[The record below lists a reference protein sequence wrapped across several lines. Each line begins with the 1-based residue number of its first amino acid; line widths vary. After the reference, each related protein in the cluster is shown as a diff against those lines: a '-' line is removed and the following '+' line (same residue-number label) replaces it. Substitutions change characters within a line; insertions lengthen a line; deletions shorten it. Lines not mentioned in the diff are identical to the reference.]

1 MVALVETGVTLMAS
15 VDGRISVN
23 WKERTG
29 AAPGRGMRVA
39 IIAAILLMA
48 VFLADGIGLVALI
61 AKGYRLLAYA
71 ILATYVVPLLAYSAW
86 QIWTRRGQAFT
97 APVGEL
103 PDPRPA
109 LADALGAHPPQAKTR
124 N

>member
-1 MVALVETGVTLMAS
+1 MIMVALVETGVTLMAS

-23 WKERTG
+23 WTERTG
-29 AAPGRGMRVA
+29 AAPKRGVRVA
-39 IIAAILLMA
+39 IIVAILLMA

-86 QIWTRRGQAFT
+86 QIWTRRGQAFEVIAT
-97 APVGEL
+97 Q
-103 PDPRPA
+103 
-109 LADALGAHPPQAKTR
+109 PPQAKTR